1 VRVTFNLFYKG
12 AFKIIQT
19 FVTEKRNRL
28 MALLLYKWLTVSLL
42 SFAAPAPVNLVAT
55 ATPATAEMRHPFYV
69 SVTEINHNRQAKS
82 LEITCK
88 IFADDLEDILKKN
101 YKTTVDLNSKTQ
113 EEANNRLVSDYFSR
127 HLSLSTD
134 GKPVKLSYIGFEKD
148 SESAYCYFEVS
159 NIASLKKLDVS
170 NSILQDLTPEQI
182 NIMHVTVN
190 GSRKSYKLN
199 APHKEASFTF

>member
-1 VRVTFNLFYKG
+1 
-12 AFKIIQT
+12 
-19 FVTEKRNRL
+19 
-28 MALLLYKWLTVSLL
+28 
-42 SFAAPAPVNLVAT
+42 
-55 ATPATAEMRHPFYV
+55 MRHPFYV